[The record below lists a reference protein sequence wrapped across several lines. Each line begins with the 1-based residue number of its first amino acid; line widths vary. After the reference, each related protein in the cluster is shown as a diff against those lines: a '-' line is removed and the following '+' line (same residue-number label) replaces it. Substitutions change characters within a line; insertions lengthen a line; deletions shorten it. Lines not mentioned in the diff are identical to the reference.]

1 MKFIGL
7 DGKEY
12 HVDTRQSKFPLRSEA
27 GCKSKIQY
35 RCGQIIKSKFNLD
48 PILEEF
54 TLTGHKLTIDFFI
67 PTHKIAF
74 EVDGSQHEDYN
85 TFFYKNK
92 REFLNAQ
99 KRDDDKQQICDING
113 WTLIRVQ
120 SEEELCEILNVNSKE
135 SRNTHG

>member
-12 HVDTRQSKFPLRSEA
+12 HLDVRRSQFPMRSEA

-35 RCGQIIKSKFNLD
+35 RCGQLIKKKFNLD
-48 PILEEF
+48 PILEEVS
-54 TLTGHKLTIDFFI
+54 LSGHKLSFDFFI

-74 EVDGSQHEDYN
+74 EIDGSQHQEYN

-99 KRDDDKQQICDING
+99 KRDDDKQQICDANG
-113 WTLIRVQ
+113 WTLIRVA
-120 SEEELCEILNVNSKE
+120 SEEELCEILGITYE
-135 SRNTHG
+135 QTNTSN